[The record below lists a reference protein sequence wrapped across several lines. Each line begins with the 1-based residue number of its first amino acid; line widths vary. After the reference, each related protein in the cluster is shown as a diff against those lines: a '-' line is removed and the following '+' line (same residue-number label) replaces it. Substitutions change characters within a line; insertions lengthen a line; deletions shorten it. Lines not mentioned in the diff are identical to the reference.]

1 MFVLLLCLT
10 FLWFFGYPGMKM
22 YLKRSVVLQADKKQ
36 AKDLKFPAI
45 KFCPDMADA
54 WKDDI
59 TNPGTT
65 RNIQL
70 HCNKT
75 TVQDTIKCIDEKTH
89 PFEDII
95 VDAFT
100 NNMNS
105 TPAKESI
112 LDSKYWSSDFS
123 QSEFGKC
130 FTFIYPSIRKKISL
144 SEAPVFNFILNSNIS
159 HRIFIHDPQYFMLMV
174 NPSTFP
180 RIERSIARPEINHM
194 SVMQYITVKKH
205 IKKKRSNHLCNDDS
219 DYDFLVC
226 VKQHIADTIGCKPE
240 WENISKDVPNCTT
253 LDQLNEHD
261 ATYINLS
268 IINTREVFE
277 KTKCLSPC
285 RFKVCIRSIEPNY
298 PFLMSSMTGI
308 G

>member
-1 MFVLLLCLT
+1 MHSQITWTPPLPNRDLGFKIL
-10 FLWFFGYPGMKM
+10 
-22 YLKRSVVLQADKKQ
+22 VV
-36 AKDLKFPAI
+36 
-45 KFCPDMADA
+45 
-54 WKDDI
+54 
-59 TNPGTT
+59 
-65 RNIQL
+65 R
-70 HCNKT
+70 
-75 TVQDTIKCIDEKTH
+75 
-89 PFEDII
+89 
-95 VDAFT
+95 
-100 NNMNS
+100 
-105 TPAKESI
+105 
-112 LDSKYWSSDFS
+112 FS

-130 FTFIYPSIRKKISL
+130 FTFIYPSIRKEISL

-194 SVMQYITVKKH
+194 SLMQFITVTKH

-308 G
+308 GWPQLCESLQPALPLQVHNHKRHSPGKL